1 MNETQVT
8 IRGNV
13 VADPDRIASAKGDF
27 TTFRVAVN
35 EFYRDQVGGGYVDGR
50 SSFYK
55 VVAFRAVGSN
65 VQQSLK
71 KGMPVLI
78 HGILRMSQWQ
88 TSAGENRS
96 APEIEA
102 LNVGPDLRFGIATY
116 QKVPGQSQRGAGFGA
131 ASGGERPSWR
141 AEGAAP
147 AADSWGSESDADSP
161 APAFADSTDQEVASS
176 AGPLVEQQAS

>member
-1 MNETQVT
+1 MNETKVT
-8 IRGNV
+8 ICGNV
-13 VADPDRIASAKGDF
+13 VADPDRITSGKGDF

-35 EFYRDQVGGGYVDGR
+35 EFYRDQAGNGYVDGR

-71 KGMPVLI
+71 KGMPVLV

-88 TSAGENRS
+88 TSTGENRS

-102 LNVGPDLRFGIATY
+102 INVGPDLRFGISTY
-116 QKVPGQSQRGAGFGA
+116 QKVPGQHQRSGFAATAG
-131 ASGGERPSWR
+131 SGERPSWR
-141 AEGAAP
+141 TDDAVAMTDPWGGAASDVVDAGDPADGDDLP
-147 AADSWGSESDADSP
+147 AA
-161 APAFADSTDQEVASS
+161 ST
-176 AGPLVEQQAS
+176 GPLVEQHAS